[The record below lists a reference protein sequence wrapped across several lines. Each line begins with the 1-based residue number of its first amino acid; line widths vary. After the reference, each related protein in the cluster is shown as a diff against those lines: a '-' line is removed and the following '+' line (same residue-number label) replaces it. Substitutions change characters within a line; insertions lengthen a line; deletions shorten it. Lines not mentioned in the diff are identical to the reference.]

1 MHFHQWKRREFIK
14 LLGAAAAWP
23 LAARGQQP
31 AKPVVGFLNSAS
43 ADLYAPF
50 VRAFRQGLG
59 ETGYVE
65 GQNVALEFRWA
76 DNRFDLLP
84 SLTADLI
91 QRQVTVIAATS
102 TPAAVAARGASTTIP
117 IVFTTSGDPVQLGL
131 VASLS
136 RPGGNVTGATQLNM
150 EVAPKRLQLLHELI
164 PSATDFAHLINPAN
178 PSAAERSTR
187 ELHAVSRALGLK
199 LHLLNASS
207 ERDIETTFTT
217 FAQLRAG
224 GLVIAADVL
233 FTSRLQQL
241 GALAAR
247 HAVPA
252 VYVGREFAA
261 AGGLLSYGGSTA
273 DSYRLAGIYVGRI
286 LKGEKAADLPVQQS
300 TKVEMIMN
308 LKAAKALGLTVPL
321 TLLGRADEVIE

>member
-1 MHFHQWKRREFIK
+1 MAIHIGRREFIAT
-14 LLGAAAAWP
+14 LGSAAAVWP

-31 AKPVVGFLNSAS
+31 AMPVVGFLNSAS

-76 DNRFDLLP
+76 DNRFDRLP

-117 IVFTTSGDPVQLGL
+117 IVFTTAGDPVQLGL

-217 FAQLRAG
+217 FAAHSDDRDHPFRRIATTCSDRSRPLWG
-224 GLVIAADVL
+224 GVW
-233 FTSRLQQL
+233 R
-241 GALAAR
+241 R
-247 HAVPA
+247 HQVH
-252 VYVGREFAA
+252 V
-261 AGGLLSYGGSTA
+261 
-273 DSYRLAGIYVGRI
+273 
-286 LKGEKAADLPVQQS
+286 
-300 TKVEMIMN
+300 
-308 LKAAKALGLTVPL
+308 
-321 TLLGRADEVIE
+321 